1 MLSIEIKA
9 VKRTDLGKA
18 ATKALRKDGMVPCAL
33 YGKGQAIHFAVE
45 SKQIAKAI
53 YTPEVF
59 LIRLDLGG
67 GTVKALLSHTDFHPI
82 HESLLHADFIRVYDD
97 RPVEVALPVK
107 LTGTSPGVLMGGK
120 LVQKLRKITVKGIYT
135 DMPEHL
141 NVDISGLRLGRS
153 LKTGDLAFDKL
164 EITMV
169 KNIPV
174 ASVEVTRALRQEA
187 VAAAKGKK

>member
-1 MLSIEIKA
+1 MELKA

-18 ATKALRKDGMVPCAL
+18 ATKALRKQGWVPCAL
-33 YGKGQAIHFAVE
+33 YGKGQALHFAVE
-45 SKQIAKAI
+45 NKHIVKAI
-53 YTPEVF
+53 YTPEVY
-59 LIRLDLGG
+59 LIHLDFDGE
-67 GTVKALLSHTDFHPI
+67 TVKALLTRTDFHPV
-82 HESLLHADFIRVYDD
+82 HENILHADFVRVYED
-97 RPVEVALPVK
+97 RPVEVSLPVK

-120 LVQKLRKITVKGIYT
+120 LVQKLRKITVKGLYT
-135 DMPEHL
+135 DLPQYL

-153 LKTGDLAFDKL
+153 LKTGDLSFDKL